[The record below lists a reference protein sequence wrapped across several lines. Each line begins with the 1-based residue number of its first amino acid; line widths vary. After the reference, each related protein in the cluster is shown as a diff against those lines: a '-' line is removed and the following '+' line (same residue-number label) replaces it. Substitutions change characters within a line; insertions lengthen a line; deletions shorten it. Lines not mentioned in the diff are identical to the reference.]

1 MTRRSLEDVEA
12 HADEL
17 AVSLLRLH
25 TLRATLTDF
34 TESLSGSEALWDHLD
49 PMTKTRALQL
59 HDLTNLI
66 GEDLDALDEIERS
79 GTDFATRW
87 NAAAQGHST
96 PLRTPAPPAM
106 FTPVDETRAAY
117 RSGRDQR
124 QTARLIRRMQRKDA
138 QGLPQRYRDVL
149 RAEQKGLRHGP
160 LV

>member
-1 MTRRSLEDVEA
+1 MTARPA

-66 GEDLDALDEIERS
+66 GEDLDAIKSRI
-79 GTDFATRW
+79 
-87 NAAAQGHST
+87 NY
-96 PLRTPAPPAM
+96 PAGGA
-106 FTPVDETRAAY
+106 
-117 RSGRDQR
+117 
-124 QTARLIRRMQRKDA
+124 L
-138 QGLPQRYRDVL
+138 
-149 RAEQKGLRHGP
+149 
-160 LV
+160 